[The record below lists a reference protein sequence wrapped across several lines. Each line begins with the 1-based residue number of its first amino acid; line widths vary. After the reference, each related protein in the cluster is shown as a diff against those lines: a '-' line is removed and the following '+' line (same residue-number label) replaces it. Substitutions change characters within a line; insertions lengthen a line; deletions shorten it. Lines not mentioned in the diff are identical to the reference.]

1 VKPRAFAGTLV
12 ALAAIGVLP
21 AAAAAHQRPASAGA
35 VLTWNEITQR
45 EIVPAPPAPA
55 VPPPSSF
62 SVMACVQIA
71 VYNAVVA
78 IEGGYESYGRPL
90 AHRRGA
96 SVDAAVATAAHDVLV
111 HFFAGDTAALDTA
124 LAASLGA
131 VPDGRAKDRGEAVGH
146 EAAANLIAQRQGD
159 GWMADI
165 GFTMP
170 APGPGVW
177 QLPAGQNPLVPWLSR
192 LRPFALR
199 SPSQFRPGPPP
210 ALTSRRYE
218 RDAAEVQEMGSAGST
233 QRTTEQTQIA
243 QFFTVHPAFQFASA
257 YREIAEREGLSGLQ
271 AARLMA
277 IGSVAGADAS
287 IACFDAKYTY
297 LAWRPVFA
305 IPGFTPLLPTPAH
318 PEYPSSHSCLTFS
331 QSVVFERFLGTRQI
345 ALDLPGTAAT
355 IPARHFAT
363 ADDLRRDV
371 ADARIWGGLHF
382 RFSTEVGGAL
392 GVRVANWTLAHEFR
406 RG

>member
-1 VKPRAFAGTLV
+1 VKPRALAGALV
-12 ALAAIGVLP
+12 ALAAIGALP
-21 AAAAAHQRPASAGA
+21 AAAAAHQRPAPADA
-35 VLTWNEITQR
+35 VLTWNAITQR
-45 EIVPAPPAPA
+45 EIVPPAPAPA
-55 VPPPSSF
+55 VPPPSSMA
-62 SVMACVQIA
+62 VMASVQIP
-71 VYNAVVA
+71 VYNAIVA
-78 IEGGYESYGRPL
+78 IEGGSEPYGRPI
-90 AHRRGA
+90 ARQRGA

-111 HFFAGDTAALDTA
+111 HFFPADAAALDTS
-124 LAASLGA
+124 LAASLAA
-131 VPDGRAKDRGEAVGH
+131 VPDGRAKDRGEAVGQQ
-146 EAAANLIAQRQGD
+146 AAANLIAQRQGD

-177 QLPAGQNPLVPWLSR
+177 RLPPGQNPLVPWLSK

-210 ALTSRRYE
+210 ALTSRRYQ

-233 QRTTEQTQIA
+233 ARSIEQTQIA

-257 YREIAEREGLSGLQ
+257 YREIAAREGLSGLQ

-277 IGSVAGADAS
+277 MGSVVGADAS

-345 ALDLPGTAAT
+345 DLDLPGTAAT
-355 IPARHFAT
+355 VPSMHFAT
-363 ADDLRRDV
+363 AGDLRRDV
-371 ADARIWGGLHF
+371 ANARIWGGLHF

-392 GVRVANWTLAHEFR
+392 GERVANWTLAHEFR
-406 RG
+406 RD